1 MRMLSPRRALAGL
14 AIVGLLAIAAGPGWA
29 ELGEG
34 DEAPPVEGKEF
45 FNTESITYAELRGR
59 LIFLELFATW

>member
-1 MRMLSPRRALAGL
+1 MRMSMFRRGLAGL
-14 AIVGLLAIAAGPGWA
+14 AVLGLLALSAGPGWA